1 MPSNTTS
8 SVFFYVYVLESLKD
22 GERYIGF
29 TNNLKRRFEEHKK
42 GLSFS
47 TKFRLPFQLIYFEGC
62 LNEQDAKRRE
72 GYLKTTQGRRFLGL
86 RLINFQDAKK
96 RRLATGS

>member
-22 GERYIGF
+22 RDRYIGY
-29 TNNLKRRFEEHKK
+29 TNNLRKRSEEHKK

-47 TKFRLPFQLIYFEGC
+47 TKFRLPFRLIYFEGC

-72 GYLKTTQGRRFLGL
+72 DYLKTTQGRRFLGL
-86 RLINFQDAKK
+86 RLQEYK
-96 RRLATGS
+96 RQNKTAFGTGS